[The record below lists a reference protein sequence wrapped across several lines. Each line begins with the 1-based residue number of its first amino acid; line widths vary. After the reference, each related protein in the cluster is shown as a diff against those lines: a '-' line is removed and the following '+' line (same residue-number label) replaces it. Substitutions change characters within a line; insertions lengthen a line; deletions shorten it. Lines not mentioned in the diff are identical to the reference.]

1 VLLNS
6 DIDTM
11 LRLGDDQLL
20 TQAGA
25 IADMNFKALPPVLF
39 KKY

>member
-25 IADMNFKALPPVLF
+25 IADTNFKALPPVLF

>member
-1 VLLNS
+1 MQLNS
-6 DIDTM
+6 DIDAM

-20 TQAGA
+20 AQAGI
-25 IADMNFKALPPVLF
+25 IAENNLKTLPPVLF